1 MQQEYLDMHDG
12 DEKTVS
18 LRGST
23 MEIHPLGNG
32 QKWMVRVHARGTRPS
47 SPTWQW
53 EAPRPWRL
61 RGRMC
66 NCSHVSRRT
75 TKLRPARTGFG
86 NRPGLGAD
94 RRRTRRR

>member
-32 QKWMVRVHARGTRPS
+32 QKWMVRVHAR
-47 SPTWQW
+47 
-53 EAPRPWRL
+53 APRRP
-61 RGRMC
+61 RGSGKRQD
-66 NCSHVSRRT
+66 
-75 TKLRPARTGFG
+75 
-86 NRPGLGAD
+86 LGA
-94 RRRTRRR
+94 